1 MKTQKQTRNAFTF
14 CMLIALLLLS
24 QLSLKAQT
32 LETKIDSLLTK
43 MFETEGPGAVFMVA
57 KDGKPIYRKA
67 FGMANLELEVPMVP
81 ENIFQ
86 IGSMTKQFT
95 AVGILML
102 EEDGKL
108 DIEDDVRKYI
118 PDFPVQG
125 DQLTI
130 QQLMNHTS
138 GIKDFTRMKSIMS
151 IARNDLSPKEIVDFF
166 KDEPVDFLPGE
177 KFEYNNS
184 GYVVLGY
191 VIELVSGMSYEDFVE
206 QRIFQKLG
214 MNDSRYASD
223 RELVKNRAYGYHD
236 RGGYTN
242 KMWVSLNIPFASG
255 SLMSTV
261 DDLLIWQNALN
272 SEKLLKQETIRK
284 AFTPGTLSNGETL
297 TYGYGWHIKELGGMP
312 IREHGGS
319 VFGFKS
325 MGVYLPE
332 QDIYVVGLSNCDCN
346 SPTVITR
353 EIAKL
358 AIESL

>member
-1 MKTQKQTRNAFTF
+1 MYTIRKFSLAFLAVFTSVSI
-14 CMLIALLLLS
+14 LSNPLL
-24 QLSLKAQT
+24 AQSM
-32 LETKIDSLLTK
+32 EAKIDSLLNE
-43 MFETEGPGAVFMVA
+43 MFDSEGPGAVFMVA
-57 KDGKPIYRKA
+57 KGGEPIYRKA
-67 FGMANLELEVPMVP
+67 FGMSNLELEVTMVP
-81 ENIFQ
+81 ENVFQ

-102 EEDGKL
+102 AEEGKL
-108 DIEDDVRKYI
+108 SIEDDVRKYI

-125 DQLTI
+125 EKLTI
-130 QQLMNHTS
+130 QHLLNHTS
-138 GIKDFTRMKSIMS
+138 GIKDFTKMRSIMS
-151 IARNDLSPKEIVDFF
+151 IARTDQSPKELVDFF

-184 GYVVLGY
+184 GYVVLGH
-191 VIELVSGMSYEDFVE
+191 VMELVSGMSYEDFIE

-214 MNDSRYASD
+214 MRNSRYASD
-223 RELVKNRAYGYHD
+223 RELVKMRAYGYHD
-236 RGGYTN
+236 RNGYTN
-242 KMWVSLNIPFASG
+242 KMWVSLTIPYASG

-272 SEKLLKQETIRK
+272 TDVLMKQESLQK
-284 AFTPGTLSNGETL
+284 AFTPGALSNGETL
-297 TYGYGWHIKELGGMP
+297 TYGYGWHLKDFDGVP
-312 IREHGGS
+312 VREHGGS

-358 AIESL
+358 ALDQF